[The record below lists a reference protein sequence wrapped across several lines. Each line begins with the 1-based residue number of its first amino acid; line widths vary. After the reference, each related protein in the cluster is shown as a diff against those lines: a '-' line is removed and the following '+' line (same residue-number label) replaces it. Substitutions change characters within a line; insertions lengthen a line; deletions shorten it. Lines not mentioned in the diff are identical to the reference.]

1 VLRHAAAHAC
11 CCALA
16 PKQCQQQNDGKGN
29 AEYPKQRA
37 FAEGHFGPPIF
48 FFPPTPKNC
57 AGSRNTREITALRGM
72 DHKIDRLLTEVERL
86 LLHVGHHIPPE
97 TVAVD
102 DLRKLVAEIRQERD
116 AVASDGRF
124 GGQSAPAESRQ
135 AGEALK
141 K

>member
-1 VLRHAAAHAC
+1 
-11 CCALA
+11 
-16 PKQCQQQNDGKGN
+16 
-29 AEYPKQRA
+29 
-37 FAEGHFGPPIF
+37 
-48 FFPPTPKNC
+48 
-57 AGSRNTREITALRGM
+57 M

-86 LLHVGHHIPPE
+86 LLHIGHHIPPE

-102 DLRKLVAEIRQERD
+102 DLRKLVGEIRQERDQERD

-124 GGQSAPAESRQ
+124 GGRSAQAESQQ